1 MNNTEQLDLLL
12 HWARNAK
19 RSQFGHYRMSNR
31 CRREFLAIGISITII
46 AGVGGSAFLVDLQ
59 RQFPSIAQ
67 IVSVVIGVLL
77 LVAALL
83 SAIQTLLRLD
93 EKAQKHLSSAT
104 KYSAI
109 RRLIDQSLAT
119 VRSGNV
125 LTIQVDGIRQ
135 MLDALAAESPQ
146 IPDRVLRSIETHM
159 PPTPFS
165 DYMNKNKKGT

>member
-1 MNNTEQLDLLL
+1 LNNTEQLDLLL

-19 RSQFGHYRMSNR
+19 RAQFGHYRMANR
-31 CRREFLAIGISITII
+31 CRRSFVAIGVTITIM
-46 AGVGGSAFLVDLQ
+46 AGIGGSAFLVNLQ
-59 RQFPSIAQ
+59 RQFPGASPLIT
-67 IVSVVIGVLL
+67 IGIGVML

-93 EKAQKHLSSAT
+93 ERAQKHLSSAT
-104 KYSAI
+104 KYSAA

-125 LTIQVDGIRQ
+125 LKEQIDELRQ
-135 MLDALAAESPQ
+135 LLDSLAAESPQ
-146 IPDRVLRSIETHM
+146 IPDRLLKSIESHM

-165 DYMNKNKKGT
+165 EYSSQRGAN